1 MSEAIELFHVHS
13 VAPKLAGHRDVRI
26 CWLVSSRPQ
35 PLGLSYAD
43 FVEGY
48 NEADSWGRPYQEDAI
63 DELFTRAEAEALAS
77 YLKEHYDD
85 KTVTIEK
92 AALPFPSNVVG
103 LSVMPAGGAV
113 DFLLIAKNKAYSLPF
128 EVEGYFDTR
137 SSERLSFSSAD
148 IEVPF

>member
-48 NEADSWGRPYQEDAI
+48 NEGCPYQEGAI

-92 AALPFPSNVVG
+92 AALPHPSNVGG
-103 LSVMPAGGAV
+103 LGVMPAGGGV
-113 DFLLIAKNKAYSLPF
+113 DFLLLAKNKAYSLPF
-128 EVEGYFDTR
+128 KVEGYFDTR